1 MKKRNNRG
9 QYKKVAED
17 DNQRQYWWRLQ
28 SGNTHVHK
36 AREEVGE
43 EEVSES
49 VAIDRLQQIKRSRIA
64 FLEKE
69 QHISNVVQISCIF
82 ANIFTSRRSYWDDKL
97 IQKWPINIYDTPARQ
112 RETSLKDS

>member
-64 FLEKE
+64 FLEE
-69 QHISNVVQISCIF
+69 ENTF
-82 ANIFTSRRSYWDDKL
+82 PTLFG
-97 IQKWPINIYDTPARQ
+97 
-112 RETSLKDS
+112 